1 MLELVWPCACGQ
13 VPLKRHL
20 RAQNLKQGRKEE
32 LSGCFWGLQRGFGA
46 ARRGAGGPLALLWW
60 AQVLAHHASLA
71 DGGAELPGHHK
82 MLAFASRWHFC
93 ALKYFFFVCACV
105 SKPSTTS
112 ENSCPSH
119 FAVEGAD
126 PQQLPRLV
134 VLSPVLPARAAGAHS
149 LFSHPCAVPRW
160 LGCCSRASGGLGS
173 GSPPPAC
180 EVLAGETFLE
190 PPDCNPRGLVAEN
203 ERRKRC
209 LAPSNN
215 SPTRVRAALSR
226 H

>member
-1 MLELVWPCACGQ
+1 MFLGLAAGLWSCQ
-13 VPLKRHL
+13 KRS
-20 RAQNLKQGRKEE
+20 RGS
-32 LSGCFWGLQRGFGA
+32 LSPA
-46 ARRGAGGPLALLWW
+46 VVGAGP
-60 AQVLAHHASLA
+60 
-71 DGGAELPGHHK
+71 GAPRVARGRRRR
-82 MLAFASRWHFC
+82 ASRTPQNVSVC
-93 ALKYFFFVCACV
+93 LKVAFLCFKIFLFLCACV